1 MLREARLQDM
11 INVLEA
17 VDPEP
22 PVPFIRG
29 AFEEA
34 DRILE
39 RSRGLAEEGWMVVE
53 TWMRDHRTPRIV
65 RPDGGILAWAVLP
78 EGTTGTV
85 AAEQLLEEGVGVT
98 PGRFFGDDSGFRFT
112 FGIGNPGFLREGLDV
127 FARVLVD

>member
-1 MLREARLQDM
+1 MKNLAALLFGCLCLLSPPHLARADERGILARGYCAEMEDM

-39 RSRGLAEEGWMVVE
+39 RSRALAEEGWRVVE

-65 RPDGGILAWAVLP
+65 RPDGGILAWVLP
-78 EGTTGTV
+78 EGWT
-85 AAEQLLEEGVGVT
+85 AE
-98 PGRFFGDDSGFRFT
+98 PDAS
-112 FGIGNPGFLREGLDV
+112 
-127 FARVLVD
+127 